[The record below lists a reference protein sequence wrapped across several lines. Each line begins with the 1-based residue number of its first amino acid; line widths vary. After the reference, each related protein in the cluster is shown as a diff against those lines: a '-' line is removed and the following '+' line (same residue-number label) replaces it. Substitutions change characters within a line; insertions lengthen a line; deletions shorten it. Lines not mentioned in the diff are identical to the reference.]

1 MSVGTYISRRNTGN
15 YHAVVRDGVEVLV
28 SQDLVQH
35 ARNITVDLKKFLFV
49 RYLKARVELD
59 NGAVI

>member
-1 MSVGTYISRRNTGN
+1 VSVETYIGRRNTGN
-15 YHAVVRDGVEVLV
+15 YHAVARDGVEVLV
-28 SQDLVQH
+28 SQDLAEH

-49 RYLKARVELD
+49 RYLKAWVELD